1 MWMVPLA
8 RPSRCSRIPMRQSG
22 DLVVDKER
30 LRLAVSS
37 FTRLATATDS
47 ALEHLSLTRLEDL
60 ALKVDDLRVARDV
73 LREMGRTLAQGDDAA
88 WARLREARAL
98 LLPTEQPPP
107 VVSAALAPAPSFLAT
122 RPDQRSPW
130 VERPAAYPS
139 ATAPLVSPPHAARA
153 PLEPVPD
160 LAQTAPLHEARRDA
174 PALPFDGEPR
184 LGIEHY
190 SAVHAARGDASAR
203 PRILAWLGWTE
214 RELALEERAWRE
226 RIKRRP
232 ELEVKL
238 AKLAADA
245 MTARRARGPE
255 GGR

>member
-1 MWMVPLA
+1 ME
-8 RPSRCSRIPMRQSG
+8 
-22 DLVVDKER
+22 DKER
-30 LRLAVSS
+30 LRLAFAC

-88 WARLREARAL
+88 WARMREARAL
-98 LLPTEQPPP
+98 LLPTEPPP
-107 VVSAALAPAPSFLAT
+107 RVVSAALAPAPSFLAT
-122 RPDQRSPW
+122 TRPDQRSPW
-130 VERPAAYPS
+130 VERPAACPT
-139 ATAPLVSPPHAARA
+139 ATAPFVSPPRAARA
-153 PLEPVPD
+153 PLEPALD
-160 LAQTAPLHEARRDA
+160 LAQTAPLREERRDA

-184 LGIEHY
+184 LTIEHY
-190 SAVHAARGDASAR
+190 AAVHAARGDASAR

-214 RELALEERAWRE
+214 QELAIEDRAWGE

-232 ELEVKL
+232 ALEVKL
-238 AKLAADA
+238 AKLAAEA

-255 GGR
+255 GER